1 MRKMDNAIQEGI
13 LNKLLSRAGQ
23 IGFSVAQRR
32 QLKSI
37 LTNPSLGVSETPLL
51 EMSGAVIDDIL
62 KRDIVVMAG
71 MTLKSEDCR
80 MLFWQLGH
88 VRYEIYSIQH
98 KLLGT
103 EDADQSDLTE
113 LLQWYDKYVELRGKI
128 ATGNMGLV
136 LAMAKCSHYPDVEFT
151 DLISEGSMALLR
163 ATDKFD
169 CNRGFQFST
178 YACKAILKSFSR
190 AAKRCYRYR
199 GLFPTQL
206 DTSIEKDNYLEEQR
220 QNGYAERVSQIGVIF
235 RNNAANL
242 TGVETSVVKMRFSL
256 NGHDDQSDYP
266 MTLKQVG
273 QKLNL
278 SKERIR
284 QIQNKA
290 LNKLRVAV
298 QHL

>member
-1 MRKMDNAIQEGI
+1 MDDAIQERI
-13 LNKLLSRAGQ
+13 LDRLLLRAGQ

-32 QLKSI
+32 QLRYI
-37 LTNPSLGVSETPLL
+37 LTNPSLGASETPLP
-51 EMSGAVIDDIL
+51 EMPKVIVSTIL
-62 KRDIVVMAG
+62 KKDIAVMVG
-71 MTLKSEDCR
+71 MTLNSEDCR
-80 MLFWQLGH
+80 VLFWQLGH
-88 VRYEIYSIQH
+88 ARYKIYLIHQ
-98 KLLGT
+98 KLLKT
-103 EDADQSDLTE
+103 EDANKSDLTQ
-113 LLQWYDKYVELRGKI
+113 LLKYYDKYVELRGKI

-190 AAKRCYRYR
+190 AAKRYYRYR
-199 GLFPTQL
+199 GFFPSQL
-206 DTSIEKDNYLEEQR
+206 DPSIEKDNYLEELR
-220 QNGYAERVSQIGVIF
+220 QDSYVDKVSQIGVIF
-235 RNNAANL
+235 RNNTANL
-242 TGVETSVVKMRFSL
+242 TSVETSVVKMRFSL
-256 NGHDDQSDYP
+256 NDYDNESYYP

-273 QKLNL
+273 QRLNL

-290 LNKLRVAV
+290 LSKLRVAV

>member
-1 MRKMDNAIQEGI
+1 MDIAIHEGI
-13 LNKLLSRAGQ
+13 LNRLLSRAGQ
-23 IGFSVAQRR
+23 VGFSVAQRR

-37 LTNPSLGVSETPLL
+37 LTNPSVGVSETPLS
-51 EMSGAVIDDIL
+51 EMSEAVIGDIL
-62 KRDIVVMAG
+62 RRDIVVMAG
-71 MTLKSEDCR
+71 MTLNSDDCR
-80 MLFWQLGH
+80 FLFWQLGH
-88 VRYEIYSIQH
+88 VRHEIYLVLG
-98 KLLGT
+98 KLLET
-103 EDADQSDLTE
+103 EIAEKDDLAE
-113 LLQWYDKYVELRGKI
+113 LLKWHDKYVELRGKI

-199 GLFPTQL
+199 GLFPAQL
-206 DTSIEKDNYLEEQR
+206 DASIEKDNYLEEQR
-220 QNGYAERVSQIGVIF
+220 QNGYVEKVSQIGMIF
-235 RNNAANL
+235 RSNAANL

-256 NGHDDQSDYP
+256 NGYDEQSYYP

-273 QKLNL
+273 EKLNL